1 MASNAYENP
10 YQGAGGDSSAG
21 TAAPSNAEAGSW
33 SSLAAAAYLNS
44 SSTESR
50 STSTDKNF
58 SNSRSGNDKG
68 ANGQDGFS
76 IFGDSFNFGNAFKNG
91 GNDKNDKAEE
101 GKDSK
106 EDKGDKDQPNGS
118 DDSLDFSGLNELYA
132 MAAADLLNDE
142 KKDKDEK
149 GKDDQDKDG
158 KDKDGKGL
166 DTLDGLDIG
175 LGDGLFDEFGGEEES
190 DTCHQ
195 EDSSNNNEGGDTEQV
210 KSNALNSAAAAAQA
224 AMSGDLSKANAINLN
239 AVYSQLEGEKS
250 EAFSNGNGA
259 VAADLSY
266 AQSYVT
272 DAIAKTAHA
281 NQVSASTTAA
291 GGQTSEL
298 SQIIAGISGGDTNQS
313 AINRTKPEYLR
324 TA

>member
-21 TAAPSNAEAGSW
+21 TATPSNAEAGTW
-33 SSLAAAAYLNS
+33 SNLAAAAYFS
-44 SSTESR
+44 TSTESR
-50 STSTDKNF
+50 NTATDKNT

-68 ANGQDGFS
+68 VSGSDGFS

-91 GNDKNDKAEE
+91 GSDKNYKAEE
-101 GKDSK
+101 GKEGK
-106 EDKGDKDQPNGS
+106 EGKADKDQPNS
-118 DDSLDFSGLNELYA
+118 SEDSLDFSGLNELYA
-132 MAAADLLNDE
+132 MAAADLLGDD
-142 KKDKDEK
+142 KKDKDDPN
-149 GKDDQDKDG
+149 KDDQEKDG

-166 DTLDGLDIG
+166 DTLDGLEIG
-175 LGDGLFDEFGGEEES
+175 LGDGLFGEFGGEEES

-210 KSNALNSAAAAAQA
+210 RSNALNSAAAAAQA

-291 GGQTSEL
+291 GGQTNEL
-298 SQIIAGISGGDTNQS
+298 SQIIADISGGDTSQS